1 LPSDEKIPS
10 DKPIEDVAIADTAPE
25 LVEADELVLAA
36 VAVALVATLLV
47 VAEALEVSE
56 DNTTG

>member
-1 LPSDEKIPS
+1 M
-10 DKPIEDVAIADTAPE
+10 EDVAIADTAPE
-25 LVEADELVLAA
+25 LVEADEFVLAA

-56 DNTTG
+56 DNTAG